1 MADPV
6 AIENIINLEQQIE
19 QSSTEVTLETTM
31 TSSSTTT
38 TTSTATVVEKKKK
51 KSTKKSKKSKQD
63 STAKQ
68 VLRIENKNKKIH
80 VRSVDA
86 SQVQQKFNR
95 AAGTD
100 NENGASQ
107 LCKLCNKQVFQM
119 ERIKAERVIWHKN
132 CFTCTEC
139 SKKLSVDNYN
149 SHEGLLYCKPHFK
162 QLFQPKAVLDSDEPY
177 YSKPEPTIRESHP
190 MELPSDVVRGSEN
203 SNSNWGMEE
212 LSNLDLK
219 SRFSLFEKASTATS
233 DDNGIRDD
241 HRPVKRSDS
250 ILSRLARFD
259 RENSN
264 LKNQLS
270 QSCSNMEFE
279 DSSSEGEEGLL
290 YDERSL
296 IGPDNSI
303 SFASISNIKS
313 KWEDDKNAT
322 PLSRKEELARLRKE
336 EIQLIRAK
344 QCQGRQLRLKEQYEN
359 AVQETTNEVSNKV
372 NDVSVDAEKIR
383 NIKDIFEKGI
393 DGEVVKNSEQLVAVD
408 PEKLKSL
415 KDMFEKAN
423 DGVNEEK
430 HDRTEELNVPGAITK
445 EARNMFKQMEE
456 NGFQNTHKNKQELY
470 GLENKES
477 FKTTSTMLDLF
488 RRLEKEPDGYLDYGE
503 DEDDEEED
511 SEEGSSEGEGSQDEE
526 EEDDDA
532 DLNYNTGLTPQQE
545 ELLQIAR
552 DRAQGKNLRDKFERW
567 EFSTNEEKQLY
578 EKQFMIPESEEIQ
591 SSLNTA
597 KNLRA
602 HFEQLQKEPSKPTEK
617 PRIKV
622 NRFV

>member
-177 YSKPEPTIRESHP
+177 YSKPEPTIRESQP

>member
-177 YSKPEPTIRESHP
+177 YSKPEPTIRESQP

-393 DGEVVKNSEQLVAVD
+393 DGEVVKNCEQLVAVD

>member
-100 NENGASQ
+100 SENGASQ

-177 YSKPEPTIRESHP
+177 YSKPEPTIRESQP